1 MSTPTPIRVDA
12 AKAALNQYLDDASIT
27 APADRYAALNRQIA
41 MTWLQQL
48 QRAGL
53 ADGLDVFD
61 IIAGRDALIGALIWQ
76 MPHTLDLEAVQ
87 P

>member
-1 MSTPTPIRVDA
+1 MSKPTPIRVDA
-12 AKAALNQYLDDASIT
+12 AKAALNQYLDDAGIT
-27 APADRYAALNRQIA
+27 EPRGRFDALNRQIA
-41 MTWLQQL
+41 MTWQQQL

-53 ADGLDVFD
+53 ATDLDVFD

-76 MPHTLDLEAVQ
+76 MLYTLPLTEVQ